1 MATSRH
7 LSTCG
12 QHTVTIEFSNTATP
26 KIKTTQ
32 PMNGPDIT
40 EILQMAPGWAWSIET
55 TYNEG
60 KIKCKFPGR
69 EQRAQSFGY
78 DHSLNAQ
85 ENHFNGAW
93 QYLLKQV
100 PEINGSFKLVG
111 CMASEKGYVFTFL

>member
-1 MATSRH
+1 MTTYPPADN
-7 LSTCG
+7 
-12 QHTVTIEFSNTATP
+12 TVTIEFSNTAAP

-55 TYNEG
+55 SYNEG

-69 EQRAQSFGY
+69 KQRAQSFGY

-100 PEINGSFKLVG
+100 PEIDGSFKLVG